1 MYRASLALVGV
12 AALVAAIAVGVG
24 SAGTSGPSKSGGTVV
39 FGAEQEPPCLNF
51 ALSGCNNTWTAWT
64 VETQT
69 RGLYIQN
76 PDYSFTPDMAQSAK
90 LVKSKPETIAVTIK
104 KKAQMERRRPGH
116 VPGLRLHLEAV
127 RRPEERHRGPKR
139 FRLDQVG
146 REDEQGRQ
154 ELQRRLREAVCAVAG
169 SLHDGSLPVP
179 CPPGPGRLQQRLADG
194 YQQPEEQP
202 ADLGRPLRHDE
213 LHEGPVDDVHAEP
226 EVVGPAQAV
235 PRQGRLRLPDEHRL
249 RDPGDPR
256 WRGGRDL
263 PAAAAAAARPEG
275 HGRSQDRRPPGDEP
289 GAHRP
294 ERADEGRLPADACS
308 VGPAGDRLLGRQSG
322 SR

>member
-64 VETQT
+64 VGTQT

-104 KKAQMERRRPGH
+104 KKADWSDGVPVTYQDFVYTWKH
-116 VPGLRLHLEAV
+116 VRQ
-127 RRPEERHRGPKR
+127 PEERRRGPKR
-139 FRLDQVG
+139 LRLDQVG

-154 ELQRRLREAVCAVAG
+154 ELQRRVREAVRAVAG
-169 SLHDGSLPVP
+169 PLHDGSLPVA
-179 CPPGPGRLQQRLADG
+179 CPPGPGRLQQRLAHG
-194 YQQPEEQP
+194 YEQPEERP

-256 WRGGRDL
+256 RRGGRDL

-275 HGRSQDRRPPGDEP
+275 HGRAQDRRPRRG
-289 GAHRP
+289 
-294 ERADEGRLPADACS
+294 RAWSTSTSTSRRRAASRSCVLRGSGRRSPTRS
-308 VGPAGDRLLGRQSG
+308 TVRQW
-322 SR
+322 